1 MNFRQVP
8 EQFALGEVPLHQL
21 APGEPGQQPR
31 AVRVEGQAGDGPVV
45 GANLETSQEPLDH
58 LAGVE
63 DEDKARLGA
72 DF

>member
-1 MNFRQVP
+1 MDLSQVSQDLP
-8 EQFALGEVPLHQL
+8 RHHVELHQL
-21 APGEPGQQPR
+21 APGEPSQQPR
-31 AVRVEGQAGDGPVV
+31 AVRVEGQTGDGPVV